1 VVVVARC
8 CCHCCGYSH
17 GAIKFV
23 GLPELQLADIVWL
36 SALSVVI
43 IVDEAVVRSP
53 GCRHRLAAGAVGS
66 RHHRY
71 GLMKPSSDRRAA
83 G

>member
-36 SALSVVI
+36 PALSVVI
-43 IVDEAVVRSP
+43 IVT
-53 GCRHRLAAGAVGS
+53 G
-66 RHHRY
+66 
-71 GLMKPSSDRRAA
+71 
-83 G
+83 

>member
-1 VVVVARC
+1 VDVAVLGGASCAGLVVYPVSWTWRHRVVVVVARC

-36 SALSVVI
+36 PALSVVI
-43 IVDEAVVRSP
+43 IVT
-53 GCRHRLAAGAVGS
+53 G
-66 RHHRY
+66 
-71 GLMKPSSDRRAA
+71 
-83 G
+83 